1 MWIVAIGWMYVV
13 TLMAATEPTVV
24 GGIMTFF
31 GYGVLPFSIVFY
43 LAGSRRRRARKA
55 EAALRAPDGALIAPV
70 AGDAPAADGSTTTHG
85 GIDGAKVAVRI
96 EPQGNA

>member
-43 LAGSRRRRARKA
+43 LAGSRRRRTRKA
-55 EAALRAPDGALIAPV
+55 EAALRAPDGTVITPV
-70 AGDAPAADGSTTTHG
+70 AGHVDGGAAAHGCTDGGGSCGTH
-85 GIDGAKVAVRI
+85 
-96 EPQGNA
+96 